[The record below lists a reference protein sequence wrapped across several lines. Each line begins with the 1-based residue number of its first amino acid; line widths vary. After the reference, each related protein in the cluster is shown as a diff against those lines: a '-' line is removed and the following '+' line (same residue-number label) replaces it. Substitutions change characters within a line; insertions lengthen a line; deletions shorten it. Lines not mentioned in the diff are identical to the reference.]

1 MAAEAAFIAHALAPC
16 IHSFS
21 EKLYPRMRRREKAG
35 HFVLARG
42 GDTGLKLAPGAVEWR
57 PRLGRLDGRE
67 ISAQGPRDMGKGDK
81 QRGNREAK
89 KPKAN
94 KKVAPGS
101 STFLKP
107 RPEAPK
113 PGAKPAP
120 K

>member
-1 MAAEAAFIAHALAPC
+1 
-16 IHSFS
+16 
-21 EKLYPRMRRREKAG
+21 MRRREKAG

-42 GDTGLKLAPGAVEWR
+42 GDTGLKLAPGVVEWR
-57 PRLGRLDGRE
+57 PRRGRLDGRE

-94 KKVAPGS
+94 KKVAPVS